1 MDARRTALKFHA
13 PIEMEDALQGFMLMR
28 TTVEGI
34 EEAPDGSIFYFI
46 PREEWSGELES
57 DITTFL
63 SQYPDSEFLG
73 SELIE
78 ERDWN
83 AEWESSITPQRVTDA
98 LVITPSWKQEEA
110 RSLGA
115 EHLIVIDPKMSFG
128 TGHHETTRLCL
139 RAIESLDM
147 RNASVLDI
155 GTGSGVLAIY
165 ALLRGARHAVAID
178 TDQWSIEN
186 AHENRALNNIAERD
200 LEIRMG
206 TVSSAIKPEERFDTI
221 LANIHRNVLIEIAN
235 EIAAHCN
242 ERTCVILSGLLIYD
256 VEEVRSAYESQG
268 FQLISEM
275 RENEWVCLVMRNWS
289 EP

>member
-1 MDARRTALKFHA
+1 MEARRTALKFHA
-13 PIEMEDALQGFMLMR
+13 PIEMEDALQGFMLTH

-34 EEAPDGSIFYFI
+34 EETADGSIFYFI
-46 PREEWSGELES
+46 PREEWSDDLES
-57 DITTFL
+57 EITTFL
-63 SQYPDSEFLG
+63 SQYADSEFLG

-98 LVITPSWKQEEA
+98 LVITPSWKREEA
-110 RSLGA
+110 QSLGA

-147 RNASVLDI
+147 RDASVFDI

-165 ALLRGARHAVAID
+165 ALLRGAQRAVAID

-186 AHENRALNNIAERD
+186 ARENRALNTIAERD

-206 TVSSAIKPEERFDTI
+206 TVSSAMKPEERFDTI

-242 ERTCVILSGLLIYD
+242 ERASIILSGLLIYD
-256 VEEVRSAYESQG
+256 VEEVRGVYESLG
-268 FQLISEM
+268 FHFVREI
-275 RENEWVCLVMRNWS
+275 RENEWASLMYEYYS
-289 EP
+289 A

>member
-1 MDARRTALKFHA
+1 MEARRAALKFHA
-13 PIEMEDALQGFMLMR
+13 PIEMEDALQGFMLTH

-34 EEAPDGSIFYFI
+34 EEAADGSIFYFI
-46 PREEWSGELES
+46 PREEWSDDLES
-57 DITTFL
+57 EITTFL
-63 SQYPDSEFLG
+63 SHYADSEFLG

-98 LVITPSWKQEEA
+98 LVITPSWKKEESQ
-110 RSLGA
+110 SLGA

-139 RAIESLDM
+139 RAIESLDV
-147 RNASVLDI
+147 RDTTVLDI

-186 AHENRALNNIAERD
+186 ALENRALNNIAERD

-206 TVSSAIKPEERFDTI
+206 TVSSAMKPEERFDTI

-242 ERTCVILSGLLIYD
+242 ERTSVVLSGLLIYD
-256 VEEVRSAYESQG
+256 VEEVRGVYESLG
-268 FQLISEM
+268 FHFVREI
-275 RENEWVCLVMRNWS
+275 RENEWACLIY
-289 EP
+289 EY